1 MTPDHVLISDS
12 AVLFTLGNAIDISL
26 SHRIATLAAALP
38 ADGIIDRV
46 PSYITLLIRFD
57 PHHLNVEHLIE
68 LVSRHWAESGVPAA
82 LSPEAREIEIPVV
95 YGGRYGPDLAGVARY
110 AGLSIDEV
118 ISRHS
123 AAFYSVG
130 AIGFS
135 PGFGYLIG
143 LPTELATPRL
153 PTPRLRVPEG
163 SVAIGAAQSAV
174 YPVETA
180 GGWNIIGRTS
190 RLLFESGSPDP
201 FLLRVGDTVRFR
213 AVSRIS
219 ATAEIRK
226 KRKRSILKSI
236 TVLTSGLLTTV
247 QDLGRHGHGA
257 FGISPNGAADQ
268 TASRL
273 ANRLVGNDQ
282 SASVLEITLV
292 GPHLRFDIGV
302 ICAITGE
309 GPGPR
314 LNGQPISRNQAFQA
328 YLGDHLE
335 FEPIEKSS
343 GARCYLA
350 IAGGFDVP
358 VVMGS
363 RSTDLVAGI
372 GGIEGRA
379 LIQGDVL
386 SAGKP
391 THRPIFATVP
401 EPTRTRT
408 RLRIM
413 PGPQRSRF
421 SDTTWHRLTQREFRV
436 TNDANRV
443 GIRLE
448 GPALQPRQ
456 RIEMISEG
464 VVTGSIQIPG
474 SGQPIVLLPGR
485 ATIGGY
491 PKIATVIDQDL
502 DLLGQLR
509 PGDIIRFRAATHG

>member
-1 MTPDHVLISDS
+1 MTPKYDLISDS
-12 AVLFTLGNAIDISL
+12 AVLFILGNEIDISL
-26 SHRIATLAAALP
+26 SRRIASLSAALP
-38 ADGIIDRV
+38 PDGIVDRV
-46 PSYITLLIRFD
+46 PSYTTLLIQFD
-57 PHHLNVEHLIE
+57 PHVLNVGHLIKLVAE
-68 LVSRHWAESGVPAA
+68 LWAGCDEPA
-82 LSPEAREIEIPVV
+82 STSSTDREIVIPVA
-95 YGGRYGPDLAGVARY
+95 YGGRHGPDLAVVARH
-110 AGLSIDEV
+110 AGLSVNEV
-118 ISRHS
+118 VLKHS
-123 AAFYSVG
+123 AAVYSVG

-135 PGFGYLIG
+135 PGFGYLSG
-143 LPTELATPRL
+143 LPPELATPRL
-153 PTPRLRVPEG
+153 PIPRLRVPEG
-163 SVAIGAAQSAV
+163 SLAIGAAQSAV

-190 RLLFESGSPDP
+190 LSLFDSDRPDP

-213 AVSRIS
+213 SVRNIPVSPL
-219 ATAEIRK
+219 IRTY
-226 KRKRSILKSI
+226 RKRSDSQGIA
-236 TVLTSGLLTTV
+236 VLTPGLLTTI
-247 QDLGRHGHGA
+247 QDLGRFGYGA

-268 TASRL
+268 RASRL
-273 ANRLVGNDQ
+273 GNRLVGNDQ

-292 GPHLRFDIGV
+292 GPHLRFDTGV
-302 ICAITGE
+302 ICAVTGE
-309 GPGPR
+309 GPDPR
-314 LNGQPISRNQAFQA
+314 LNGDPIPRNQAFRA
-328 YLGDHLE
+328 YLGDHLA
-335 FEPIEKSS
+335 FDPIDKSA

-386 SAGKP
+386 STGKP
-391 THRPIFATVP
+391 THRPIFATAP

-413 PGPQRSRF
+413 PGPQRSCF

-464 VVTGSIQIPG
+464 VVTGS
-474 SGQPIVLLPGR
+474 
-485 ATIGGY
+485 
-491 PKIATVIDQDL
+491 
-502 DLLGQLR
+502 
-509 PGDIIRFRAATHG
+509 